1 MGETPSKSSNEACCW
16 RLLAPRGGCFG
27 HVGVDL
33 YAESALTTKSDAR
46 GGLRVSDQSMVHD
59 VFNRPNAGQSEK
71 GLVNTL
77 DRAGFKADS
86 IETTQEDHSDAAC
99 PHRRPPGSPEPE
111 ADGIS
116 TPVYPALWR
125 SAEKTD
131 KKPDDIIVGSIDL
144 APSTLSGLKS
154 VVSETLD
161 QLLYVQDSPRWC
173 NAR

>member
-1 MGETPSKSSNEACCW
+1 MSASTSMRKA
-16 RLLAPRGGCFG
+16 LAPQKAT
-27 HVGVDL
+27 L
-33 YAESALTTKSDAR
+33 AR
-46 GGLRVSDQSMVHD
+46 CLKVSDHSVVHD